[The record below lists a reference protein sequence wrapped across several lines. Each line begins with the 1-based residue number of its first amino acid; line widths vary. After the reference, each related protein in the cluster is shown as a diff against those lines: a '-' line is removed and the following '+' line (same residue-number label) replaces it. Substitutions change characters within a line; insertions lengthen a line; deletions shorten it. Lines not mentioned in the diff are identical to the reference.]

1 MGSFDGAECCEIVG
15 LYLLHKIS
23 KKVPTNQLGMYRD
36 DGLAMIPH
44 ANGPKMDRI
53 RKDITEIFKSEG
65 LKITCDTNLL
75 YTDFLDAS
83 LDIESGKH
91 FPHRKPDDRPLYIH
105 KDSNHPPSI
114 MKELTKKIGKRLS
127 KLSYSEEEFRNAT
140 APYEKALSESGHNKK
155 LVYENDTKNE
165 VPDSQN
171 KKEGK
176 GMSCGSTPHII
187 KM

>member
-53 RKDITEIFKSEG
+53 RKDITEILKSEG

-75 YTDFLDAS
+75 YTDFLDAV
-83 LDIESGKH
+83 LE
-91 FPHRKPDDRPLYIH
+91 
-105 KDSNHPPSI
+105 
-114 MKELTKKIGKRLS
+114 
-127 KLSYSEEEFRNAT
+127 
-140 APYEKALSESGHNKK
+140 
-155 LVYENDTKNE
+155 
-165 VPDSQN
+165 
-171 KKEGK
+171 
-176 GMSCGSTPHII
+176 
-187 KM
+187 